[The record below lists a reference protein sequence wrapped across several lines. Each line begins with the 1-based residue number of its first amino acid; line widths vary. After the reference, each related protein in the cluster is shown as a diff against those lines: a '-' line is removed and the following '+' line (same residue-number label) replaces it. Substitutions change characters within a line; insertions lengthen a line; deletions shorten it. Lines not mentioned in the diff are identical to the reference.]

1 MSNRQNVKM
10 SLAVAAIVLGLS
22 AVLFAPA
29 KATSESD
36 AVAIAAAGE
45 VGYLPAQLEVS
56 SSAMIEVQPATF

>member
-1 MSNRQNVKM
+1 MSNRESMMKSGLV
-10 SLAVAAIVLGLS
+10 VAAIVIGLS

-45 VGYLPAQLEVS
+45 VGYLPAQV
-56 SSAMIEVQPATF
+56 AVQATKIEPQPATF

>member
-45 VGYLPAQLEVS
+45 VGYLPAQLPVQ
-56 SSAMIEVQPATF
+56 ATRIEPQPATF

>member
-10 SLAVAAIVLGLS
+10 SLAVAAIVLGLG

-36 AVAIAAAGE
+36 SVTLAAAGE
-45 VGYLPAQLEVS
+45 VGYLPAQLQVS
-56 SSAMIEVQPATF
+56 QSAKIEPTPATF

>member
-36 AVAIAAAGE
+36 AVTIAAAE
-45 VGYLPAQLEVS
+45 VGYLPAQV
-56 SSAMIEVQPATF
+56 AVQTDKVEPLPATF

>member
-1 MSNRQNVKM
+1 MSNRQNLKM
-10 SLAVAAIVLGLS
+10 SVLAVAAFVLGSS

-45 VGYLPAQLEVS
+45 VGYLPGQVAVQATE
-56 SSAMIEVQPATF
+56 IEVQPATF